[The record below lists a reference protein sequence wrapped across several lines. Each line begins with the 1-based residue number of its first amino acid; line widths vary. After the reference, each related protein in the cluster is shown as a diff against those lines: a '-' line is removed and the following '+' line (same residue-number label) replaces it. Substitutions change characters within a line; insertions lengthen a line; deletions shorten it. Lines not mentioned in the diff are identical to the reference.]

1 MFFDRYQKIIYE
13 VLDSSENYGDQ
24 NNWEMRKEGS
34 VSKFM
39 DINFVTLYYQAY
51 AFKKEGLFI
60 IFWKKMV

>member
-13 VLDSSENYGDQ
+13 VLDSFENYGDQ

-34 VSKFM
+34 VSEFM
-39 DINFVTLYYQAY
+39 DINFVTLYCQAY
-51 AFKKEGLFI
+51 SFKKEGLFI